1 MATIFLSAGEA
12 SGDHYGAEVM
22 AVLRVR
28 RPEVEFFGLGGLAM
42 AGAGL
47 ERVVRAED
55 VAVMGVTEIVRHVPR
70 ILREYRRLVRAI
82 RERRPAVAV
91 LIDFPDVNFRLAK
104 QLKRIGVPV
113 VWFVSP
119 QLWAWKRGRLR
130 WVQERVDRMLV
141 IFPFEER
148 FYRAR
153 GVEAEFV
160 GHPLA
165 GESSAPNSREAF
177 AAKAAELHQ
186 DQWKYVGPLPLEDS
200 WAKPNA
206 HGSIRYSLDSSKPWI
221 ALLPGSRLSEVRQNL
236 PAMVEAAYEISGDYE
251 FLVPVAPT
259 ITKEQLVRI
268 QYDTGDLFLSR
279 PKPPRITFV
288 SDARGA
294 LSHARASVVASG
306 TATVLAAVV
315 GNPFVVV
322 YRVSPMTFRVAK
334 RLVRYPE
341 EIPAERDADGVLPV
355 AMVNLLA
362 GRRVVPELI
371 NERFTAER
379 VVAELRPL
387 LAEGPAR
394 AAQIDALRAVRE
406 SLWPVGDG
414 RTLGTER
421 VAEVVLELM
430 DRAARDAG
438 AA

>member
-1 MATIFLSAGEA
+1 MAAIFLSAGEA

-22 AVLRVR
+22 AGVRARV
-28 RPEVEFFGLGGLAM
+28 PEATFFGLGGLGM
-42 AGAGL
+42 AAAGL

-55 VAVMGVTEIVRHVPR
+55 VAVMGVTEILRHVPR
-70 ILREYRRLVRAI
+70 IVREYRRLVGAI
-82 RERRPAVAV
+82 RARRPAVAV

-104 QLKRIGVPV
+104 QLKRMGVPV

-165 GESSAPNSREAF
+165 GESSAPGSREAF
-177 AAKAAELHQ
+177 AVKAAEIHQ
-186 DQWKYVGPLPLEDS
+186 DQWKYVGPLPVEGS

-206 HGSIRYSLDSSKPWI
+206 HGAIRYSLDSSKPWI

-236 PAMVEAAYEISGDYE
+236 PAMIEAAYDISGDYE
-251 FLVPVAPT
+251 FLVPVAQT

-268 QYDTGDLFLSR
+268 QYDTGDLLLSR

-294 LSHARASVVASG
+294 LLHARASVVASG

-315 GNPFVVV
+315 GTPFVVV
-322 YRVSPMTFRVAK
+322 YRVSGMTFRMAK

-341 EIPAERDADGVLPV
+341 EIMAERDADGVLPV

-371 NERFTAER
+371 NERFTAEG

-387 LAEGPAR
+387 LEDGPVR
-394 AAQIDALRAVRE
+394 AAQVEGLRSVRE

-414 RTLGTER
+414 RARGTER
-421 VAEVVLELM
+421 VAEVVVERM
-430 DRAARDAG
+430 EGRVG
-438 AA
+438 